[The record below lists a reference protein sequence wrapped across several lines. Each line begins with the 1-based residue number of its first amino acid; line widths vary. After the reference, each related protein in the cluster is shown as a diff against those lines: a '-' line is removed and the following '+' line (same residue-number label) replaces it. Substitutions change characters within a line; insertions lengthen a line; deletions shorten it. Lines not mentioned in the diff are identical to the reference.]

1 MTTDT
6 EMQSIGRQMIETIVS
21 MEDHLRHRSLK
32 GMCASCDQWQLLNA
46 AAELDRFWRESPN
59 LYHRVRA
66 MFFLSAIYRYEIPQ
80 RLSKNSAGLIPHEAH
95 EHMLSRRFM
104 EAIDALLEVQGHSGI
119 TLTLS
124 SALAKAYYQLA
135 FQTLAD
141 QVRRSVRTVRG
152 NQWMFRVGHPDDHP
166 LRIQPQLLKL
176 DEGSG
181 VFPVLRERTSVRM
194 DFSHSGWSDI
204 FFLGM
209 DFPEGAQVI
218 NASIDLAVYQRDP
231 VPKPPVEAYLRVID
245 RPVLRL
251 VSVDLQAV
259 TEIEQ
264 IDDVFDF
271 AKDYLG
277 LLKAALIAAGIVPP
291 AMEGCHLPIRNLLS
305 TLMGREGVGLE
316 IVSQVNDIPKGSR
329 LAVSTNL
336 LGCLISVL
344 MRATGQISSLEKG
357 LQEPER
363 RLVAARAILG
373 EWLGGSG
380 GGWQDSGGV
389 WPGIKWIHGC
399 PAAENDPEFGVSRGC
414 LLPRHV
420 SLDSKCKEAD
430 AFCKLQESLVLVH
443 GGMAQNVGPILEMV
457 TEKYLLRGT
466 EEWNARQ
473 HAIELLG
480 EVRNALE
487 SGDLKRL
494 GQLTTENFENALQK
508 IIPACTNQFTDALI
522 EQARAEFGAK
532 FWGFWMLGG
541 MAGGGMG
548 FIFDPEIKPQAKDWL
563 LATMRATKKRMQDSL
578 SFAMEPVVYDFAIN
592 ERGSWSELLRDDNA
606 LMPDGYYS
614 LLAPKWIKQE
624 IRDLTAQTQLELI
637 RLGSRCRT
645 QSEST
650 GWLID
655 RLLPQAQL
663 GREDRGATLRE
674 LLVANGF
681 DREQHEQIR
690 ADLLN
695 GRIGLAQ
702 NRLPQQTTVEDV
714 CADDVLDLRELRDSE
729 KQELGRAAISRGEV
743 AVVTLAAG
751 AGSRWTGGAGV
762 VKALNPFC
770 KLSGKHWSFLDI
782 HLAKS
787 ARTAKLFA
795 TRIPVVITTSYLT
808 EKPIRRFVEHN
819 MESWDGI
826 DTVVSPGMSVG
837 LRMIPTQRDLRF
849 LWQETAQQ
857 VLDQQKQKVRDSL
870 HAALLGWAASVG
882 EAADYVDNVPSQCM
896 HPIGHWYEVPNML
909 RNGVLAQ
916 MLRLQPSLKYLMLHN
931 IDTLGVSVDPLMLGG
946 HIQSDCCLSF
956 EVIPRRIEDRGGG
969 LAKVDGRLRL
979 LEGLAMPRETDEFK
993 LSYYNSMTT
1002 WVSIDRLLELFGLTR
1017 LDLEDRVKVDLAV
1030 RRVGQ
1035 RLPTYI
1041 TIKDVKK
1048 RWGHGQEDV
1057 YPVSQFEKLWGDMTY
1072 LADVACQFIVVDTLR
1087 GQQLKDLTQLDG
1099 WLRDGSAEYVQ
1110 SLCKS

>member
-1 MTTDT
+1 MTIDT
-6 EMQSIGRQMIETIVS
+6 MISSTGQAMIETIVS
-21 MEDHLRHRSLK
+21 MDDTARHRGLGELCSGL
-32 GMCASCDQWQLLNA
+32 DQQQLLNA
-46 AAELDRFWRESPN
+46 AGDLDRFWRDAPN

-66 MFFLSAIYRYEIPQ
+66 MFFLSAIYRYEIPR
-80 RLSKNSAGLIPHEAH
+80 RLEAHSAGLIPHVAH
-95 EHMLSRRFM
+95 EHMLSRRFV
-104 EAIDALLEVQGHSGI
+104 EAIDILLDVQKHQGV
-119 TLTLS
+119 TLTLAS
-124 SALAKAYYQLA
+124 SLAKAYYQLA

-141 QVRRSVRTVRG
+141 QVRRSVRMVRG

-166 LRIQPQLLKL
+166 LRLQRALLQA
-176 DEGSG
+176 DGESG
-181 VFPVLRERTSVRM
+181 AYPILWERTSVRM

-231 VPKPPVEAYLRVID
+231 APKPPVEAYLRVID

-259 TEIEQ
+259 TELEQ

-277 LLKAALIAAGIVPP
+277 LLKAALIASGLVPP

-305 TLMGREGVGLE
+305 TLLGREGVGLE

-344 MRATGQISSLEKG
+344 MRATGQIDLLERG
-357 LQEPER
+357 LKEEER

-399 PAAENDPEFGVSRGC
+399 VPTVDDPEYGVSRGC

-420 SLDSKCKEAD
+420 SLDSPCKASD
-430 AFCKLQESLVLVH
+430 TFRKLQESLVLVH

-457 TEKYLLRGT
+457 TEKYLLRGK
-466 EEWNARQ
+466 EEWEARRY
-473 HAIELLG
+473 AIEILA
-480 EVRNALE
+480 EVRSALE

-494 GQLTTENFENALQK
+494 GRLTTENFENALQK

-522 EQARAEFGAK
+522 EQARAEFGDE

-548 FIFDPEIKPQAKDWL
+548 FIFDPKVKPRAKDWL
-563 LATMRATKKRMQDSL
+563 LATMRATKKRMQASL
-578 SFAMEPVVYDFAIN
+578 AFAMEPVVYDFAIN
-592 ERGSWSELLRDDNA
+592 ERGSWAELMRGSGA
-606 LMPDGYYS
+606 SMPDGYYS

-624 IRDLTAQTQLELI
+624 IRDLTPQTQLELM
-637 RLGSRCRT
+637 RLGSRCRS
-645 QSEST
+645 QRESSS
-650 GWLID
+650 WLID
-655 RLLPQAQL
+655 RLLPQAQR
-663 GREDRGATLRE
+663 GKEDQGASLRE
-674 LLVANGF
+674 LLRASGF

-695 GRIGLAQ
+695 GRIGLSQ
-702 NRLPQQTTVEDV
+702 NRLPRQTTVEDV
-714 CADDVLDLRELRDSE
+714 DAEEVLDLRGASDRSLRA
-729 KQELGRAAISRGEV
+729 LGESALARGEV

-770 KLSGKHWSFLDI
+770 KLKGKHWSFLDI
-782 HLAKS
+782 HVAKS
-787 ARTAKLFA
+787 SRSGLEYGQN
-795 TRIPVVITTSYLT
+795 IPLVVTTSYLT
-808 EKPIRRFVEHN
+808 ETPITRYVTERQADSAGVE
-819 MESWDGI
+819 ML
-826 DTVVSPGMSVG
+826 VSPGMSVG
-837 LRMIPTQRDLRF
+837 LRMVPTQRDLRF
-849 LWQETAQQ
+849 LWQETSQQ
-857 VLDQQKQKVRDSL
+857 VLDQQKQKVKDSL
-870 HAALLGWAASVG
+870 HAALLGWAVGAG
-882 EAADYVDNVPSQCM
+882 EATDYVDNVPMQCM
-896 HPIGHWYEVPNML
+896 HPIGHWYEIPNML
-909 RNGVLAQ
+909 RNGVLGK
-916 MLRLQPSLKYLMLHN
+916 MLQSRPELKYLMLHN
-931 IDTLGVSVDPLMLGG
+931 IDTLGVSLDPQILGG
-946 HIQSDCCLSF
+946 HIRSGACLSY

-1002 WVSIDRLLELFGLTR
+1002 WVGIDSLLEIFGLAR
-1017 LDLEDRVKVDLAV
+1017 GDLEDRLRVDQAV
-1030 RRVGQ
+1030 RKAAQ

-1072 LADVACQFIVVDTLR
+1072 LVDVSCQFIVVDTLR
-1087 GQQLKDLTQLDG
+1087 GQQLKDLAQLDG
-1099 WLRDGSAEYVQ
+1099 WMRDGSADYVQ
-1110 SLCKS
+1110 SLCRS

>member
-1 MTTDT
+1 MTANT
-6 EMQSIGRQMIETIVS
+6 EMQSVGQQLIETIVS
-21 MEDHLRHRSLK
+21 MDDHLRHRGLHDF
-32 GMCASCDQWQLLNA
+32 CANCSEKQLLDA
-46 AAELDRFWRESPN
+46 AAELDAFWRETPN

-66 MFFLSAIYRYEIPQ
+66 MFFLSAIYRYEIPL
-80 RLSKNSAGLIPHEAH
+80 RLPANSAGLIPHEAH

-104 EAIDALLEVQGHSGI
+104 EAIDTLLDVQQQAGI

-124 SALAKAYYQLA
+124 SSLAKAYYQLA

-166 LRIQPQLLKL
+166 LRIQRRLLES
-176 DEGSG
+176 DEQSG
-181 VFPVLRERTSVRM
+181 AYPVLWERTSVRM

-231 VPKPPVEAYLRVID
+231 QPKPPVEAYLRVID

-277 LLKAALIAAGIVPP
+277 LLKAALIASGVVPP
-291 AMEGCHLPIRNLLS
+291 AMEGCHLPIQNLLS

-344 MRATGQISSLEKG
+344 MRATGQIASIECG

-399 PAAENDPEFGVSRGC
+399 AATENDPENGVSRGC

-420 SLDSKCKEAD
+420 SLDAKCKEAD
-430 AFCKLQESLVLVH
+430 AFRKLQESLVLVH

-457 TEKYLLRGT
+457 TEKYLLRNS
-466 EEWNARQ
+466 EEWKARQ
-473 HAIELLG
+473 YAIQLLG
-480 EVRNALE
+480 EVRTALE

-494 GQLTTENFENALQK
+494 GKLTTENFENALQK
-508 IIPACTNQFTDALI
+508 IIPACTNQFTDSLI
-522 EQARAEFGAK
+522 EQARAKFGEK

-548 FIFDPEIKPQAKDWL
+548 FIFDPSIKPEAKDWL
-563 LATMRATKKRMQDSL
+563 LATMRATKQRMQASL
-578 SFAMEPVVYDFAIN
+578 AFAMEPVVYDFAIN
-592 ERGSWSELLRDDNA
+592 ERGSWSELLQGEHA
-606 LMPDGYYS
+606 QMPDGYYS

-624 IRDLTAQTQLELI
+624 IRDLTSQTQLELM
-637 RLGSRCRT
+637 RLGSRCRA
-645 QSEST
+645 QSEAPS
-650 GWLID
+650 WLID
-655 RLLPQAQL
+655 RLLPQAQQ
-663 GREDRGATLRE
+663 GKEDRGATLRE
-674 LLVANGF
+674 LLKASGF

-702 NRLPQQTTVEDV
+702 NRLPRQTTVEDV
-714 CADDVLDLRELRDSE
+714 CADDVLDLRGCQDSNIR
-729 KQELGRAAISRGEV
+729 ELGESAIANGEV

-770 KLSGKHWSFLDI
+770 KLNGKHWSFLDV
-782 HLAKS
+782 HLEKNVK
-787 ARTAKLFA
+787 TAKQFGV
-795 TRIPVVITTSYLT
+795 RIPVVVTTSYLT
-808 EKPIRRFVEHN
+808 EKPIRKFVEEK
-819 MESWDGI
+819 MGDLPGVEAI
-826 DTVVSPGMSVG
+826 VSPGMSVG

-849 LWQETAQQ
+849 LWQETSQQ
-857 VLDQQKQKVRDSL
+857 ILDQQKQKVRDSL
-870 HAALLGWAASVG
+870 HSALLGWAANVG
-882 EAADYVDNVPSQCM
+882 EATDYVDNVPTQCM
-896 HPIGHWYEVPNML
+896 HPIGHWYEIPNML
-909 RNGVLAQ
+909 RNGVLA
-916 MLRLQPSLKYLMLHN
+916 RLLKNQPSLKYMMLHN
-931 IDTLGVSVDPLMLGG
+931 IDTLGVSVDPMMLGG
-946 HIQSDCCLSF
+946 HIQTDACLSY

-979 LEGLAMPRETDEFK
+979 LEGLAMPREIDEFK

-1002 WVSIDRLLELFGLTR
+1002 WISIDRLLQLFGLNR
-1017 LDLEDRVKVDLAV
+1017 HDLEDQVAVDHAV
-1030 RRVGQ
+1030 RKVAA

-1072 LADVACQFIVVDTLR
+1072 LADVACQFMVVDTLR
-1087 GQQLKDLTQLDG
+1087 GQQLKDLAQLDG
-1099 WLRDGSAEYVQ
+1099 WMRDGSAEYMQ
-1110 SLCKS
+1110 SLCRR

>member
-1 MTTDT
+1 MTADT
-6 EMQSIGRQMIETIVS
+6 ERKSIGRELIETIVS
-21 MEDHLRHRSLK
+21 ADDLVRHRGLTDFC
-32 GMCASCDQWQLLNA
+32 GECDSEQLLAVA
-46 AAELDRFWRESPN
+46 ADLDAFWRSAPN

-66 MFFLSAIYRYEIPQ
+66 MFFLSAIYRYEIPT
-80 RLSKNSAGLIPHEAH
+80 RLPANSAGLIPHEAH
-95 EHMLSRRFM
+95 EHMLSRRFV
-104 EAIDALLEVQGHSGI
+104 EAIDMLLEVQAKQGI
-119 TLTLS
+119 TLTLAS
-124 SALAKAYYQLA
+124 SLAKAYYQLA

-166 LRIQPQLLKL
+166 LRLQRQLLRP
-176 DEGSG
+176 DDASG
-181 VFPVLRERTSVRM
+181 AYPVLWERTSVRM

-218 NASIDLAVYQRDP
+218 NASIDLAVYRRDP
-231 VPKPPVEAYLRVID
+231 EPKPPVEAYLRVID

-277 LLKAALIAAGIVPP
+277 LLKAALIASGVVPP
-291 AMEGCHLPIRNLLS
+291 AMEGCHLPIQNLLS

-344 MRATGQISSLEKG
+344 MRATGQIASLEEG

-399 PAAENDPEFGVSRGC
+399 AATENDPEYGVSRGC

-420 SLDSKCKEAD
+420 SLDDKCKQAD
-430 AFCKLQESLVLVH
+430 TFRKLQESLVLVH

-457 TEKYLLRGT
+457 TEKYLLRSPD
-466 EEWNARQ
+466 EWKARQ
-473 HAIELLG
+473 HAIGLLG
-480 EVRNALE
+480 EVRNSLE
-487 SGDLKRL
+487 TGDLKRL
-494 GQLTTENFENALQK
+494 GKLTTENFTNALQK
-508 IIPACTNQFTDALI
+508 IIPACTNQFTDSLI
-522 EQARAEFGAK
+522 EQARAEFGED

-548 FIFDPEIKPQAKDWL
+548 FIFDPSVKPRAKDWL
-563 LATMRATKKRMQDSL
+563 LATMRATKQRMQASL
-578 SFAMEPVVYDFAIN
+578 AFAMEPVVYDFSIN
-592 ERGSWSELLRDDNA
+592 ERGSWAELLLGERS

-624 IRDLTAQTQLELI
+624 IRNLTSQTQLELM
-637 RLGSRCRT
+637 RLGARCRN
-645 QSEST
+645 QSEAPA
-650 GWLID
+650 WLID
-655 RLLPQAQL
+655 RLLPQGQVDK
-663 GREDRGATLRE
+663 EDRGATLRE
-674 LLVANGF
+674 LLRANGF

-690 ADLLN
+690 ADLIS

-702 NRLPQQTTVEDV
+702 NRLPRQTMVEDV
-714 CADDVLDLRELRDSE
+714 CADDVLDLRGTED
-729 KQELGRAAISRGEV
+729 KGMIALGKEAISRGEV

-770 KLSGKHWSFLDI
+770 KLKGKHWSFLEL
-782 HLAKS
+782 HLAKC
-787 ARTAKLFA
+787 AKTAQQFGA
-795 TRIPVVITTSYLT
+795 TMPVVVTTSYLT
-808 EKPIRRFVEHN
+808 EKPIRRFVDEHGGD
-819 MESWDGI
+819 WKGVHAI
-826 DTVVSPGMSVG
+826 VSPGMSVG
-837 LRMIPTQRDLRF
+837 LRMVPTQRDLRF
-849 LWQETAQQ
+849 MWQETAQQ
-857 VLDQQKQKVRDSL
+857 VLDQQKQKMRDSV
-870 HAALLGWAASVG
+870 HAALLGWAASSG
-882 EAADYVDNVPSQCM
+882 EATDYVDNVPTQCM
-896 HPIGHWYEVPNML
+896 HPIGHWYEIPNML
-909 RNGVLAQ
+909 RNGILLK
-916 MLRLQPSLKYLMLHN
+916 MLQEQPTLKYLMLHN

-946 HIQSDCCLSF
+946 HIHSGSSLTY

-993 LSYYNSMTT
+993 LSFYNSMTT
-1002 WVSIDRLLELFGLTR
+1002 WVSLDRLLDVFGLTR
-1017 LDLEDRVKVDLAV
+1017 LDLEDQIKVDQAV
-1030 RRVGQ
+1030 RKVAQ

-1057 YPVSQFEKLWGDMTY
+1057 YPVTQFEKLWGDMTY
-1072 LADVACQFIVVDTLR
+1072 LPDVSCQFMVVDTWR
-1087 GQQLKDLTQLDG
+1087 GQQLKDLAQLDG

-1110 SLCKS
+1110 SLCRN